1 VDWLIARETVIALAV
16 LGAIASLSASILASR
31 GAIDELWATRLNRL
45 GYVFMAASM
54 IGFIVA
60 GFRAGR

>member
-1 VDWLIARETVIALAV
+1 

-60 GFRAGR
+60 GFRGGH